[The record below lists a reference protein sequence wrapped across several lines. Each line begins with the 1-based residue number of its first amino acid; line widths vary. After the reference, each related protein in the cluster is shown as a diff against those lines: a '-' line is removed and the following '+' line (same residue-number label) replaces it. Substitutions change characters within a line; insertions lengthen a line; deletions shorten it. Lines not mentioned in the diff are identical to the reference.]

1 MNTIMRNV
9 LVVSVGAGLMILAA
23 GAGQIGQLL
32 RSSEDVRE
40 AALFR
45 WAENDY
51 ERLIKIDMYKKCL
64 KGSYRSDEGT
74 VRHIMLPGCIKAN
87 GLEDVDSVVKNA
99 YETLKTAAWPASLLV
114 NSLLFKLNEV
124 ERKYSNID
132 IYGYL

>member
-74 VRHIMLPGCIKAN
+74 VRQIMLPGCIKAN

-132 IYGYL
+132 IYGD